1 MMFSIVIPN
10 YNSEKW
16 IEKCLNSVLN
26 QSYKN
31 FELIIV
37 DDVSTDNSVEIIK
50 TYNDPRIKLIELKE
64 KRYNGGTRNVGV
76 ENSKGNY
83 LLFLDCDDWFY
94 SRDCL
99 KEIVR
104 VIDTNPVDL
113 IRLPYRYIAKKEKN
127 VFFREN
133 TLEELANTVFI
144 APWTK
149 CIKRELFV
157 PFPENTLIE
166 DIVQHIA
173 QIDVIETFSRVHVP
187 IVVWNRQ
194 NEDAISSDTK
204 KYTRRSKRYS
214 SIYRNVADLIDL
226 QCKHDYCEKQRQFRL
241 NIYLDVIRRKDELA
255 LVSRG

>member
-16 IEKCLNSVLN
+16 IEKCINSVLN

-50 TYNDPRIKLIELKE
+50 SYNDPRIKLIELKE

-76 ENSKGNY
+76 ENATGDY

-113 IRLPYRYIAKKEKN
+113 IRLPYHFIEIGEGNVILHEKD
-127 VFFREN
+127 
-133 TLEELANTVFI
+133 LDELANSVFV

-149 CIKRELFV
+149 CIKRELFI

-166 DIVQHIA
+166 DVVQHIA
-173 QIDVIETFSRVHVP
+173 QIDVIETMDWCPIP
-187 IVVWNRQ
+187 IVVWNRT
-194 NEDAISSDTK
+194 NKNAISSSSQ
-204 KYTRRSKRYS
+204 KYDKESKRYS

-226 QCKHDYCEKQRQFRL
+226 RCKHDYCEKRRQFRI
-241 NIYLDVIRRKDELA
+241 NAYLDIIHNKKEHTIVNT
-255 LVSRG
+255 G